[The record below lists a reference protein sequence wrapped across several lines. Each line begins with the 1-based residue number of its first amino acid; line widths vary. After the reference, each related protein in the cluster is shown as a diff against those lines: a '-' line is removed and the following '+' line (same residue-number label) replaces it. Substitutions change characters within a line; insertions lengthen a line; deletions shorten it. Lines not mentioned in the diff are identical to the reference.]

1 MTIIRVFAAATIAGS
16 VGALVGVLTAP
27 SASAAA
33 LAEGSYTFTFDGSNR
48 TTDGKPDPMHMSVT
62 FAGIRSAC
70 PPA

>member
-33 LAEGSYTFTFDGSNR
+33 LAEGSYTFTFDGSQR
-48 TTDGKPDPMHMSVT
+48 TA
-62 FAGIRSAC
+62 AGIT
-70 PPA
+70 